1 MCLVLGGYVWIAF
14 DVSCRKELSYG
25 GFECDYYGLSQVV
38 ALGYVLINKLEIN
51 KNRWNKQLEKY
62 DKL

>member
-1 MCLVLGGYVWIAF
+1 MSSIRWLGAC
-14 DVSCRKELSYG
+14 DVSCTKELSYG
-25 GFECDYYGLSQVV
+25 GFDCDNYRLLQVV
-38 ALGYVLINKLEIN
+38 ALEYLLMNKLEIN